1 MPVWLDITLVLLA
14 ILTAGAYLIIRK
26 IRSAKKLARD
36 WTTGRV
42 EACDSCP
49 VIEIKKAQMKKG

>member
-14 ILTAGAYLIIRK
+14 IALAGGYLIARK
-26 IRSAKKLARD
+26 VRSVKRIARD

-49 VIEIKKAQMKKG
+49 VIEIRKVQGKKG